1 MNNTTEP
8 QLNSMSDFTFLEAQ
22 AFKLEGPIKIFYIN
36 GTDEEACKAELIFD
50 AGYKYQSKAIQAA
63 AANQLLI
70 EGSANQSSAQIA
82 EFIDQMGAFL
92 DTSLHADYASVQLHC
107 LNKQFAELFEYLLNL
122 IEEASFP
129 FSEFEDFIQLKK
141 QKFAVNQEKVSF
153 QAKNHFLE
161 VLLGEKHA
169 YNNGIKLE
177 QFEVLKHEDV
187 IDFYQKYYFQQPFTI
202 LLSGKIEDS
211 LLQTVEKLLVGKS
224 WRARQSYAA
233 IQIQSMGESELFIE
247 KAKASQSAIRFGKQ
261 MPAKSHPDF
270 PLIYLAN
277 LILGGYFGSRLMSN
291 LREDK
296 GYTYGIGSGL
306 VNMQEVNYWFLST
319 EVGAEV
325 TPLAIQEIE
334 KELRKLSNELISEE
348 ELDLVKQYFQGSI
361 LRNFDGAFAAM
372 DRFKSLYVL
381 DLDYEY
387 YHQMLSKI
395 KNVQALDLI
404 SIFKKYYT
412 FEDMSQIVV
421 GKTQ

>member
-1 MNNTTEP
+1 MNIFI
-8 QLNSMSDFTFLEAQ
+8 SILEANIYS
-22 AFKLEGPIKIFYIN
+22 LNVPIKIYFIN
-36 GTDEEACKAELIFD
+36 SVDQEVCKAELIFD

-82 EFIDQMGAFL
+82 EFIDQKGAFL

-107 LNKQFAELFEYLLNL
+107 LNKHFAELFEYLLNL

-129 FSEFEDFIQLKK
+129 LSEFEDFIQLKK

-153 QAKNHFLE
+153 QAKNHFLD
-161 VLLGEKHA
+161 VLLGEQHP

-187 IDFYQKYYFQQPFTI
+187 IDFYQNYYFQKPFTL

-211 LLQTVEKLLVGKS
+211 LLQTVEKLLVGRS
-224 WRARQSYAA
+224 WSTLQSHTAISIQTKRQPH
-233 IQIQSMGESELFIE
+233 LFIE
-247 KAKASQSAIRFGKQ
+247 KASASQSAIRFGKQ

-306 VNMQEVNYWFLST
+306 VSMQEVNYWFLST
-319 EVGAEV
+319 EVAAEV
-325 TPLAIQEIE
+325 TPLALVEIE
-334 KELRKLSNELISEE
+334 KELGKLSKELISEE
-348 ELDLVKQYFQGSI
+348 ELNLVKQYFQGSL

-381 DLDYEY
+381 GLDYEY
-387 YHQMLSKI
+387 YHQMLSKM
-395 KNVQALDLI
+395 KNAQASDLI